1 MHNKILIVE
10 DNVAILENTT
20 ELLELSNY
28 TVVSASN
35 GKDGLAAALEEK
47 PDLILCDII
56 MPGMDGY
63 HLLEHVRKVAA
74 LQNTRFIF
82 FTASA
87 EKKEVEDGM
96 RLGADD
102 YIVKPFL
109 GDLLLE
115 KIEKLLNKAS
125 LLNLQLLVLYLL
137 L

>member
-28 TVVSASN
+28 KVVGASN
-35 GKDGLAAALEEK
+35 GRDGLTIALQEK

-63 HLLEHVRKVAA
+63 HLLEHIRKVDV

-87 EKKEVEDGM
+87 EKKEIEDGM

-102 YIVKPFL
+102 YIVKPFM
-109 GDLLLE
+109 GDLLLS
-115 KIEKLLNKAS
+115 KIEKLLNCA
-125 LLNLQLLVLYLL
+125 V
-137 L
+137 